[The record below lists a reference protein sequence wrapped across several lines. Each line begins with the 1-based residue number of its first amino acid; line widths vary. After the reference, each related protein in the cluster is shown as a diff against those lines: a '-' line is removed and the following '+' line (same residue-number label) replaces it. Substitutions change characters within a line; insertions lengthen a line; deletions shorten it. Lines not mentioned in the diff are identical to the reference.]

1 MGEFV
6 RAKALQKVGC
16 MAVYNQDWCAVWVNS
31 IKSEE
36 MCLKVHREIGI
47 FSKHVIGQ
55 FYFKSSQILDLLR
68 GKLFDL
74 ISICELMQSGRWF
87 QCCQV
92 TRLQ

>member
-36 MCLKVHREIGI
+36 MCLKVHREIG
-47 FSKHVIGQ
+47 
-55 FYFKSSQILDLLR
+55 YFQQTCHRSIL
-68 GKLFDL
+68 
-74 ISICELMQSGRWF
+74 F
-87 QCCQV
+87 QV
-92 TRLQ
+92 ESNPRLASW